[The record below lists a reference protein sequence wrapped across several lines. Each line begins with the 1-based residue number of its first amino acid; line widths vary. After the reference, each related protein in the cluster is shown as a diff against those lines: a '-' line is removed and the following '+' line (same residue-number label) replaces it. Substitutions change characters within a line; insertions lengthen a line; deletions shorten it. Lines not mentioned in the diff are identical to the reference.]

1 MTALMKA
8 LSVLAHATI
17 GTNTVGRSAPAG
29 VASPSPTDGGP
40 VPLSLDEIEAVSGG
54 GGGPMPIGPG
64 DVHRDGGVSPVLQ
77 GPGRPLGTVDV

>member
-29 VASPSPTDGGP
+29 VASPSPTDGEP

-54 GGGPMPIGPG
+54 FFGSPRRSAEESQPAEGLQLLWSMP
-64 DVHRDGGVSPVLQ
+64 H
-77 GPGRPLGTVDV
+77 